1 MSHLHN
7 QMSPPSWSV
16 PILLGA
22 AFVVLV
28 QGLLQVAVGDAA
40 CCCAPLLALLYGFLP
55 AFVAQR
61 RDALLTPG
69 QGFAVAFIATGIGML
84 VWAVSNYLYTGGTVP
99 AGYEEAIREALENQP
114 DLPPEEREALVDML
128 IAVHPYVPVILTAV
142 VSLIAAFV
150 GLITS
155 LIFRPRFPPD
165 QAPPHTGD
173 PTGV

>member
-1 MSHLHN
+1 
-7 QMSPPSWSV
+7 
-16 PILLGA
+16 
-22 AFVVLV
+22 
-28 QGLLQVAVGDAA
+28 
-40 CCCAPLLALLYGFLP
+40 
-55 AFVAQR
+55 
-61 RDALLTPG
+61 
-69 QGFAVAFIATGIGML
+69 
-84 VWAVSNYLYTGGTVP
+84 
-99 AGYEEAIREALENQP
+99 
-114 DLPPEEREALVDML
+114 ML